1 MGKDIHSHMDGPGTP
16 AGSAP
21 VLFWS
26 GAWGSMGEEKIA
38 VRECDNWTGLEV
50 ENPLSLAVK
59 KSYFFATW
67 DNLKDVNLSKICQSK
82 KN

>member
-1 MGKDIHSHMDGPGTP
+1 MDGPGTP

-38 VRECDNWTGLEV
+38 VRECDN
-50 ENPLSLAVK
+50 
-59 KSYFFATW
+59 
-67 DNLKDVNLSKICQSK
+67 
-82 KN
+82 